1 VVRIYLPP
9 VSASSCAPGRMVPAS
24 FTFLIPLNPESLQM
38 IRSLLPSI
46 RGSSLLGSLSL
57 AFMAGS
63 LFLASENLEAQVT
76 VVPQAGIYAPLSD
89 LGELRDDTGETLLE
103 LGRRESTLAFG
114 ATFET
119 GDPES
124 SVLGVRAGFGFAT
137 RSDVPIQGVGCE
149 DCAARSSLLT
159 AGAALVLHPFPR
171 LALLRPYLVAGGG
184 VAYYDFDDEELREE
198 GWQNALQD
206 QAQAQLH
213 LGLGTHLFLG
223 PLRPRIELGAHIS
236 RFNPTDESITPLGV
250 TGVGEGDRQANLF
263 LMVGIPFGG

>member
-1 VVRIYLPP
+1 M
-9 VSASSCAPGRMVPAS
+9 GPAILTS
-24 FTFLIPLNPESLQM
+24 LILLNPESSNM
-38 IRSLLPSI
+38 IRFPLSSI
-46 RGSSLLGSLSL
+46 PGSSILGSLSL
-57 AFMAGS
+57 ALTAGLLS
-63 LFLASENLEAQVT
+63 LAAQNLEAQVT

-124 SVLGVRAGFGFAT
+124 SAVGVRAGIGFAT
-137 RSDVPIQGVGCE
+137 RSDVPVQGVGCE

-159 AGAALVLHPFPR
+159 VGAALVLHPFPR

-184 VAYYDFDDEELREE
+184 VAYYDFDDEGLREE

-236 RFNPTDESITPLGV
+236 RFNPSDESITPQGV
-250 TGVGEGDRQANLF
+250 TGIGEGDRQANLF